1 MTERPV
7 LEVDCAAKA
16 GAFELDA
23 KFSAG
28 SGITVLFGPSGAGKT
43 TLLHLIAGLIRPQRG
58 RIVLHDE
65 VLVDVA
71 RHVFIPA
78 YKRRVG
84 LVFQDAQL
92 FPHLTVAQ
100 NLSFGRWFARHDT
113 GMPQSH
119 VVDVLGIGHLMDRRP
134 TRLSGGEKSRVAL
147 ARALL
152 ASPRLLLMDEPLSG
166 IDEEKRQTIL
176 ALIERIRDEFGVPML
191 YVTHARDEAVR
202 LATRL
207 VTVERGRARDPASP
221 A

>member
-1 MTERPV
+1 MTDAPV
-7 LEVDCAAKA
+7 LEIDCTAAA
-16 GAFELDA
+16 GAFALDA

-28 SGITVLFGPSGAGKT
+28 AGITVLFGPSGAGKT

-58 RIVLHDE
+58 RIVLHGE
-65 VLVDVA
+65 VLVDA
-71 RHVFIPA
+71 GRHIFVPA
-78 YKRRVG
+78 HKRRVG

-100 NLSFGRWFARHDT
+100 NLAFGRWFARNGH
-113 GMPQSH
+113 GLSQEH
-119 VVDVLGIGHLMDRRP
+119 VAEILGIANLMDRRP
-134 TRLSGGEKSRVAL
+134 ARLSGGEKSRVAL

-191 YVTHARDEAVR
+191 YVTHARDEAER

-207 VTVERGRARDPASP
+207 VTVERGRVRDPAG
-221 A
+221 AG

>member
-1 MTERPV
+1 MTGGQV
-7 LEVDCAAKA
+7 LQVDCAAAA
-16 GAFELDA
+16 GTFELDA

-58 RIVLHDE
+58 RIVLHGD

-71 RHVFIPA
+71 RHIFVPA
-78 YKRRVG
+78 HKRRVG

-100 NLSFGRWFARHDT
+100 NLAFGRWFARTDNVL
-113 GMPQSH
+113 PQEH
-119 VVDVLGIGHLMDRRP
+119 VVGVLGIGNLMDRRP

-191 YVTHARDEAVR
+191 YVTHAREEAER
-202 LATRL
+202 LASRL
-207 VTVERGRARDPASP
+207 IAVDRGRVRDPIGAS
-221 A
+221 